1 MGSYSTTAEPKAAL
15 LATEKEKEI
24 SVRQRKY
31 CTMVGFQLRAATLLA
46 LLVTTQCS
54 AGDDSSAA
62 SISKSAP
69 ATHSAYFTEM
79 MVQSDSLEP
88 AKCSDRVL
96 EARRTATITQG
107 VKPTVSPQ
115 AALLIFLGVG
125 IFAVFIAQAF
135 QMVRKYVYRDA
146 DNLDTAFDAGGKVS
160 IGLTAT
166 TIVSQWT
173 WSATLLQSS
182 TVASK
187 YGISGPYWYA
197 GGATIQII
205 IFSILSIMLKTR
217 APGAK
222 TFLQVKRVWD
232 FGYSSSRLF
241 HFRKQNSKL
250 KF

>member
-1 MGSYSTTAEPKAAL
+1 MGVLPRQLSRKQLATLHLVKETNNCEERKDCTMLGFRAVAL
-15 LATEKEKEI
+15 LA
-24 SVRQRKY
+24 V
-31 CTMVGFQLRAATLLA
+31 LA
-46 LLVTTQCS
+46 TTQCS
-54 AGDDSSAA
+54 ADSPLSQ
-62 SISKSAP
+62 ISNP
-69 ATHSAYFTEM
+69 YLTEM
-79 MVQSDSLEP
+79 MVQSSSLEP
-88 AKCSDRVL
+88 AKCSQNVL
-96 EARRTATITQG
+96 EARRTATVTQG
-107 VKPTVSPQ
+107 LKPTVSLQ

-222 TFLQVKRVWD
+222 TFLQVIKA
-232 FGYSSSRLF
+232 
-241 HFRKQNSKL
+241 H
-250 KF
+250 

>member
-1 MGSYSTTAEPKAAL
+1 MGSFTATAEPKAACKVKETNNCEERKDCTMLGFRAVAL
-15 LATEKEKEI
+15 LA
-24 SVRQRKY
+24 V
-31 CTMVGFQLRAATLLA
+31 LA
-46 LLVTTQCS
+46 TTQCS
-54 AGDDSSAA
+54 ADSPLSQ
-62 SISKSAP
+62 ILNPAP
-69 ATHSAYFTEM
+69 AQSAYLTEM
-79 MVQSDSLEP
+79 MVQSSSLEP
-88 AKCSDRVL
+88 AKCSQNVL
-96 EARRTATITQG
+96 EARAKATVTQG
-107 VKPTVSPQ
+107 VKPTVSLQ

-173 WSATLLQSS
+173 RSATLLQSS

-205 IFSILSIMLKTR
+205 IFSIMLKTR

-232 FGYSSSRLF
+232 LGYSSSRLF
-241 HFRKQNSKL
+241 
-250 KF
+250 

>member
-1 MGSYSTTAEPKAAL
+1 MAVLRTAAGLLL
-15 LATEKEKEI
+15 LASLASARGDFEDFEAKEAAEVTANRAKAYYTE
-24 SVRQRKY
+24 V
-31 CTMVGFQLRAATLLA
+31 MVQSARLPQDQACADRVLNYRRAATA
-46 LLVTTQCS
+46 DGKKV
-54 AGDDSSAA
+54 
-62 SISKSAP
+62 
-69 ATHSAYFTEM
+69 
-79 MVQSDSLEP
+79 SL
-88 AKCSDRVL
+88 
-96 EARRTATITQG
+96 G
-107 VKPTVSPQ
+107 VEPTVSLG
-115 AALLIFLGVG
+115 AALCVFLGVG
-125 IFAVFIAQAF
+125 VFAIIIAQAF
-135 QMVRKYVYRDA
+135 QMVRKHVYHDA

-222 TFLQVKRVWD
+222 TFLQV
-232 FGYSSSRLF
+232 SLQMMS
-241 HFRKQNSKL
+241 
-250 KF
+250 